1 MKELTDIIHYT
12 VAITV
17 VYEFDLTS
25 VILHKDKAAS
35 VKYNQKPNL
44 SESIEFGN

>member
-12 VAITV
+12 VAIAA

-25 VILHKDKAAS
+25 VECQHFFKQIL
-35 VKYNQKPNL
+35 
-44 SESIEFGN
+44 